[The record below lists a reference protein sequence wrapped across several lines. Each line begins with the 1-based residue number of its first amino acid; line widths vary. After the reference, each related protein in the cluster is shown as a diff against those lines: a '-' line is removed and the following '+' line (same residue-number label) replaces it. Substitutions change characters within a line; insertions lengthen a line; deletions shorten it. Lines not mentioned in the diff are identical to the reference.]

1 VFYLFLERVPE
12 KFIISAG
19 RTAQLTRRAAL
30 RAELQPVFA
39 GSFRVI
45 GSSTSAP
52 SAEVVMTAVVAMPT
66 ALGVC
71 AWLQVAH
78 GNSLSVLFVHITLP
92 FFVVFWVVSVVPN
105 IFSLRTLTAKV

>member
-1 VFYLFLERVPE
+1 V
-12 KFIISAG
+12 
-19 RTAQLTRRAAL
+19 RRY
-30 RAELQPVFA
+30 AELQPEFA

-52 SAEVVMTAVVAMPT
+52 SAEVVMTAVVAMPA

-78 GNSLSVLFVHITLP
+78 WNFLRVLFVHITFLRS
-92 FFVVFWVVSVVPN
+92 VWVVSVVPN
-105 IFSLRTLTAKV
+105 IFSLRPLTANI